1 MALIDLGIP
10 SVPGN
15 KVATDMQHRDP
26 ELVTVLITGWKLGEG
41 DPRLSAFHFRIQKPL
56 QDIQRVQDIVAQAV
70 DLHDIRAGGGI

>member
-26 ELVTVLITGWKLGEG
+26 ELVTVLITGWRLEEN
-41 DPRLSAFHFRIQKPL
+41 DSRLSSFDLHLQKSILGPDL
-56 QDIQRVQDIVAQAV
+56 EEIVARAIV
-70 DLHDIRAGGGI
+70 LHDSRV